1 MPEVVLGQRVRI
13 EDVVAVARDG
23 AAVRVAPAVRE
34 RLRSARAVVERLAAS
49 EEPVY
54 GLTTGLGAKS
64 SLRLPADEREAF
76 QTRVLLGRAVAAGEP
91 YPTDVVRAM
100 LLARAAGLAQG
111 GSGISPAVF
120 DALLALLDRR
130 VHPIVPSQGSV
141 GTADLAL
148 CAALALPLIGLGHAE
163 LGGERLAGAEA
174 LGRAG
179 LEAVALHVKDGLALV
194 SANAGSVGH
203 GALAAHD
210 AHVYLDT
217 ALAAGALSLA
227 AFQGSLTPFDV
238 DVAAA
243 RPAAGQE
250 DAARRLR
257 ALAEPGIGRLLQD
270 PLSFR
275 CLAAIQ
281 GAADAALARAREAVE
296 VELNSAADNP
306 LVLTLR
312 GTLVSNGNFH
322 VAALALAFEGLGLAV
337 AQLALAAAQRVLRLL
352 EPRRSGLPLGLTTR
366 GDRAGLVPLGITL
379 SHTWAELRA
388 LAAPVLLDG
397 LPLADGVEDHAPQA
411 PAVVAKTDGLV
422 ALACR
427 ITAIELVV
435 AAQAVDL
442 RGRSLTSEPL
452 RALHAAVR
460 DTSATVD
467 DDRPLG
473 AELEELTCRVR
484 RGELAGMAS

>member
-1 MPEVVLGQRVRI
+1 MPEIVLGERLGVD
-13 EDVVAVARDG
+13 DVVAVARDG
-23 AAVRVAPAVRE
+23 VPGRVAPVVHE
-34 RLRSARAVVERLAAS
+34 GPRAGRTGVEGLAAS
-49 EEPVY
+49 EERVY

-148 CAALALPLIGLGHAE
+148 CAALALPLIGLGEAE

-174 LGRAG
+174 LSRAG

-210 AHVYLDT
+210 ARVFLDT

-227 AFQGSLTPFDV
+227 GFEGSLTPFEAEV
-238 DVAAA
+238 VAA

-257 ALAEPGIGRLLQD
+257 ALAEPGTSRLLQD

-281 GAADAALARAREAVE
+281 GSADVALARAREAVE

-306 LVLTLR
+306 LVLISR
-312 GTLVSNGNFH
+312 GTLLSNGNFH

-366 GDRAGLVPLGITL
+366 DDRAGLVPLGITL
-379 SHTWAELRA
+379 SHSWAELRA

-397 LPLADGVEDHAPQA
+397 LSLADGVEDHAPQA
-411 PAVVAKTDGLV
+411 PAVVAKTARLV
-422 ALACR
+422 ALAAR
-427 ITAIELVV
+427 ITAIELLV

-442 RGRSLTSEPL
+442 RGTDLTSEPL
-452 RALHAAVR
+452 RALQAAVR
-460 DTSATVD
+460 ETSAGVD
-467 DDRPLG
+467 DDR
-473 AELEELTCRVR
+473 
-484 RGELAGMAS
+484 